1 MNNGEIKICDL
12 YYIHMENA
20 VFEVSFLIGHILAH
34 NIQNYEKAN
43 SGIDAFL
50 SGYIEKNNRFD
61 KENPLLKQKLF

>member
-1 MNNGEIKICDL
+1 VNNGEVKICDL
-12 YYIHMENA
+12 DYVHMGNA
-20 VFEVSFLIGHILAH
+20 VFEVSFLTGHILAH
-34 NIQNYEKAN
+34 KIQNYEKAN